1 LVQAALKAFDDV
13 GYPAALSGN
22 HGAIEPGELMGDPAH
37 PNFDAWCAFG
47 CWIRDEHAGTERFP
61 LTCLQSTYAALLRLL
76 ENVTLYGL

>member
-1 LVQAALKAFDDV
+1 
-13 GYPAALSGN
+13 
-22 HGAIEPGELMGDPAH
+22 MGDPAH